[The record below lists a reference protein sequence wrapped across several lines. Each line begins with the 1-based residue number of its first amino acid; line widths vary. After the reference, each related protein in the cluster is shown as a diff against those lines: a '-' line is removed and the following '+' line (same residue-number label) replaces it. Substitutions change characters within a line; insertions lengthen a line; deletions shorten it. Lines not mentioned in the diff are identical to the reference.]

1 MVIMIEIISGIEVD
15 VQKKPV
21 KHVRIKVTRDGKVVL
36 NIPNNRPKK
45 VGVDFLLQKIDW
57 VKDKLKN
64 RPKKSP
70 FSFKTGEM
78 FYLFGNQIVLT
89 VEKGVKNGFLIDG
102 DRFIVY
108 TRDTAEEKVK
118 KAFESSLKEI
128 LLKKAVEYFDKWQN
142 IIGLYRSSLTI
153 RKTVSRWGSCNSK
166 TGAINLS
173 LYLVNLP
180 EFCLDYVVLHELCHL
195 KYPNHGKA
203 FKLMLTRFMQN
214 WTSVNKF
221 LKERGNAL
229 KLNF

>member
-1 MVIMIEIISGIEVD
+1 MVIMIEIIAGIEVD

-21 KHVRIKVTRDGKVVL
+21 KHVRLKVTRDGKVVL

-89 VEKGVKNGFLIDG
+89 VEKGVKNGFLTDG

-128 LLKKAVEYFDKWQN
+128 LLKRAVEYFDKWQN
-142 IIGLYRSSLTI
+142 IIGLYRSSLTS
-153 RKTVSRWGSCNSK
+153 RKTVSRWGSCNFVRK
-166 TGAINLS
+166 ILIFNYALINAPIEC
-173 LYLVNLP
+173 V
-180 EFCLDYVVLHELCHL
+180 EYVVYHEFTHFIE
-195 KYPNHGKA
+195 PNHSK
-203 FKLMLTRFMQN
+203 
-214 WTSVNKF
+214 KF
-221 LKERGNAL
+221 YLALSNFLPDYKQRKKEL
-229 KLNF
+229 QKISILL